1 MYGWNM
7 TSWGPGGWLVMGVVM
22 LAFWALIVFGVV
34 ALVRLTTHPG
44 TRPPREPADSARA
57 ILRERLARGEISPEE
72 YATRLEVLARDD
84 R

>member
-7 TSWGPGGWLVMGVVM
+7 TPWGSGGWLVMGLVM
-22 LAFWALIVFGVV
+22 LTFWAVVVFGVV
-34 ALVRLTTHPG
+34 ALVRVTAHHD
-44 TRPPREPADSARA
+44 RPAPRESVDSARQ

-72 YATRLEVLARDD
+72 YATRVEVLSRPD